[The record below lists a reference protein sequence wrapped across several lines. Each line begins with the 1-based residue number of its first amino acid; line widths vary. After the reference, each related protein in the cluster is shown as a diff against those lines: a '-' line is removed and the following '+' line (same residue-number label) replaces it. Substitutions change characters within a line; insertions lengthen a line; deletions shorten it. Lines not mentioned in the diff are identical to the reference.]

1 MENKNKAINLKSS
14 SNRHGLKSFWNN
26 NWYSIIRISA
36 AIGLAFII
44 AAIIIVVSAGEN
56 SQEAI
61 YKFFV
66 GPFLSGKRTFFNIIE
81 AMIPLVFAGLAINIM
96 HKSGLFSLAADSSF
110 YFSGV
115 TAAVIAIQ
123 FQMPNIVHQFVI
135 ILAGGLV
142 GALIGLLPVVIKKYT
157 GASELVVSL
166 MMGYI
171 FYNGG
176 YWIIRNFY
184 LDSSNGSYSVNF
196 AKTATLGT
204 MFKGTSTHWGLVIM
218 FGVVIVASILIN
230 KTRYGRAL
238 EITGKNKKFSKY
250 AGLNVSGIIISSQ
263 IIGGA
268 FAGIGGSVEMIGR
281 YTKFSWTEPLSYV
294 WDGILI
300 NLLAGQNPAFI
311 PVAAFFI
318 SYIRI
323 GARLMSRAGF
333 VDEDILSVIQAII
346 ILLIASERFL
356 YQLKKRKEEKEA
368 LENQITEKVEIA

>member
-1 MENKNKAINLKSS
+1 MQKKNYWGYKMNYAIS
-14 SNRHGLKSFWNN
+14 SFWNKY
-26 NWYSIIRISA
+26 WYQVIRIAA
-36 AIGLAFII
+36 AIGLAFGI
-44 AAIIIVVSAGEN
+44 AAIIIVLSAGGHTG
-56 SQEAI
+56 EAL
-61 YKFFV
+61 YKFYI
-66 GPFLSGKRTFFNIIE
+66 GPLLSGKRTFFNMIE

-96 HKSGLFSLAADSSF
+96 HKSGLFSLAADSAF

-123 FQMPNIVHQFVI
+123 FQMPNIIHQAFI
-135 ILAGGLV
+135 ILAGGIV
-142 GALIGLLPVVIKKYT
+142 GGLIGYLPVFVRKYT

-171 FYNGG
+171 FFNGG

-196 AKTATLGT
+196 AKSATLGT
-204 MFKGTSTHWGLVIM
+204 MFRGTSTHWGLLFMIATVMI
-218 FGVVIVASILIN
+218 ASVLIN
-230 KTRYGRAL
+230 KTKYGQAL
-238 EITGKNKKFSKY
+238 KITGSNKKFAKY
-250 AGLNVSGIIISSQ
+250 AGINVSSIIISSQ
-263 IIGGA
+263 IIGGS
-268 FAGIGGSVEMIGR
+268 FAGIGGSIEMIGR
-281 YTKFSWTEPLSYV
+281 YNKFSWTEPLSYV

-300 NLLAGQNPAFI
+300 NLLAGQNPVMI
-311 PVAAFFI
+311 PLAAFFI

-356 YQLKKRKEEKEA
+356 YSLKKRKEESEA
-368 LENQITEKVEIA
+368 LANQILETDELAKGGK